1 MAAPSPQAE
10 NPLARHFTLCS
21 LIRFATPGMAMTL
34 LLSLY
39 TIVDGIFIARCAGT
53 LALSA
58 VNMFFPLMGIVYGIA
73 FMLAAGGSAL
83 IARRMGEGDMRGA
96 QRMFSA
102 LVGIVLALGLG
113 FASAGYGCAPQLAQL
128 LGATPAQLADCIAYM
143 RPFFLFAP
151 VVMLQVCFQTFF
163 TTAGH
168 PGLGLAS
175 ITLAGITNVVLDYV
189 FMVPL
194 QMGVA
199 GAALATGCG
208 ALMPAAIGLA
218 FFLLRRGDCL
228 RFTAPAI
235 SPRDFLHTCWNGAS
249 EMVTNLANSVTG
261 YLYNITFIRL
271 LGEDG
276 VAALTVVFYFEFI
289 FSSVFFGYANGV
301 APVISYKYGEG
312 NRAQLRLIIRRSLL
326 FVLLFSILAYLLSVG
341 TLDRTLPIFL
351 PPESPVYALAH
362 AGFRPYALA
371 FLLMGVGIFA
381 SSAFTALSNGTVS
394 ALISF
399 GRTFVFLAGSIVLLP
414 RLMGAEG
421 LWLAM
426 PAAEALGLLLAAAC
440 LILLRRRY
448 GY

>member
-1 MAAPSPQAE
+1 MTTEAQAM
-10 NPLARHFTLCS
+10 NPLARRFTLRS
-21 LIRFATPGMAMTL
+21 LIRFACPGMAMTL
-34 LLSLY
+34 LLSFY

-58 VNMFFPLMGIVYGIA
+58 VNMFFPLMGLVFGIA
-73 FMLAAGGSAL
+73 FMVSTGGSAL

-96 QRMFSA
+96 QRNVTA
-102 LVGIVLALGLG
+102 LVLMVLALGIT
-113 FASAGYGCAPQLAQL
+113 FALPGYACAPELAQL
-128 LGATPAQLADCIAYM
+128 LGATPAQRADCIGYM
-143 RPFFLFAP
+143 RIFFLFTPAI
-151 VVMLQVCFQTFF
+151 MLQVCFQTFF
-163 TTAGH
+163 TTAGR
-168 PGLGLAS
+168 PSLGLVS
-175 ITLAGITNVVLDYV
+175 IILAGFTNVALDYV

-208 ALMPAAIGLA
+208 AMMPATVGLA
-218 FFLLRRGDCL
+218 FFLCRRGDCL
-228 RFTAPAI
+228 RFTAPGI
-235 SPRDFLHTCWNGAS
+235 SLRDLLQACWNGAS

-326 FVLLFSILAYLLSVG
+326 FVLLFSLFAYAASVC
-341 TLDRTLPIFL
+341 TLDWTLPVFL
-351 PPESPVYALAH
+351 DPASPVYALAH

-371 FLLMGVGIFA
+371 FLLMGVNVFA
-381 SSAFTALSNGTVS
+381 SSCFTALSNGSIS

-399 GRTFVFLAGSIVLLP
+399 GRTFVFLTGSILLLP

-426 PAAEALGLLLAAAC
+426 PLAETLGLLLAAAC
-440 LILLRRRY
+440 LLHLRRRY